1 MRACILIRAM
11 PGKASESFKDVKKM
25 KGIVKAFPVFGR
37 YDIVA
42 FVQASDFNSVLKIS
56 KQINAIKG
64 IRSTET
70 AIEG

>member
-1 MRACILIRAM
+1 M
-11 PGKASESFKDVKKM
+11 PGKAAESFKDVKKM